1 MGLISEELNS
11 LLNNLVGRC
20 FRLNRLLDRGMSLL
34 NVRWAMFKS
43 SELLHPALAHAF
55 LGDKFADSISD
66 YQGSR
71 NNETIYPATTIGD
84 QNYNNYLEFF
94 KEMLNEFI
102 IFSNEIEDTISFAIQ
117 DEDNTTK
124 VFLDGLLSR
133 LAPYIEQMQDLV
145 DLGTDYGTD
154 RLGKRFFDENIEKYI
169 KV

>member
-1 MGLISEELNS
+1 MSLISEELNS

-43 SELLHPALAHAF
+43 SELLHPILAHAF

-71 NNETIYPATTIGD
+71 NNETIYPATIIGD
-84 QNYNNYLEFF
+84 QDYDNYLDFF
-94 KEMLNEFI
+94 KEMLNEFM

-124 VFLDGLLSR
+124 VFLDNLLFR
-133 LAPYIEQMQDLV
+133 LVPYIEQMQDLV

-154 RLGKRFFDENIEKYI
+154 NLGKRFFDENIEKYI
-169 KV
+169 KL